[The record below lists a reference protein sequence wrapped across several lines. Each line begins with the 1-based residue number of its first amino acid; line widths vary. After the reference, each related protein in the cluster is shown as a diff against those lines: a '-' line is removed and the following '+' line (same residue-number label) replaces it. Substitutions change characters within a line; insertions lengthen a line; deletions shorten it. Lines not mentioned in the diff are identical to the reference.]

1 MKTRKNIKFLSVLFL
16 LGLMVSSCVK
26 MDDFDIPEII
36 FEEPDIDVN
45 FTIQQVK
52 DLYTGGGPVNIS
64 GGPYYIEGYVVSND
78 EPGNFYKTLVVQ
90 DKPENPTAGISISTE
105 STNMYTFYEP
115 GRKIYMRVDGLYS
128 GVFNGLPT
136 LGAFDGSD
144 NVARMSVIEFEER
157 VFRSNMKEDIVPKV
171 KTIGNLVPA
180 DLNTLIALEDVQVSD
195 ADVGEPYGNL
205 DNTFGVNRIIINCE
219 RTESIVMRNSGFA
232 DFKNEIMPTGS
243 GTLTAVMS
251 WFGAAAQLLIRD
263 TDDVDF
269 SNPRCE
275 EEEGEFDEII
285 LNLPFSE
292 NFEGV
297 TVGEDININ
306 GWRNVNVSGGS
317 RKYDGREFSGNKY
330 AQITAFNS
338 NESPMEVWLVTPGLN
353 LSGAANPVLNF
364 ETKDGFNNGAGL
376 RVYVSTNLTDST
388 VGEASWTQLSAS
400 IATGTANGYANNFT
414 PSGNVDLSAYAGQ
427 VVHIGFRYTGSSNGI
442 TTTYQVDN
450 VTVTDGGGGGDP
462 DPDPDPD
469 PDTLLF
475 ENFESIATGP
485 NVNISL
491 PGWTN
496 VNVTG
501 GTRRYEGRE
510 FSSNKYAQV
519 TAFNSDES
527 PMEAWLVT
535 PAVSLNGAPNPK
547 LTFLT
552 KDGFN
557 NGNGLKVYV
566 STNFSGDPSSASW
579 TELSAT
585 IASGTASGYA
595 PNFTPSGTIDLS
607 AYTGQTIHVG
617 FEYSGADDGITTTYQ
632 IDDVHIFNE

>member
-1 MKTRKNIKFLSVLFL
+1 MKTSKNIKFLSVLFL

-26 MDDFDIPEII
+26 MDDFDIPEVI

-52 DLYTGGGPVNIS
+52 DLYEGGNPVLITGGT
-64 GGPYYIEGYVVSND
+64 YYIEGYVVSND
-78 EPGNFYKTLVVQ
+78 EPGNFYKTLVIQ
-90 DKPENPTAGISISTE
+90 DRPENPTAGISISTE

-115 GRKIYMRVDGLYS
+115 GRKIYVRVDGLYS
-128 GVFNGLPT
+128 GVYNGLPT

-144 NVARMSVIEFEER
+144 NVARMSVIEFDER
-157 VFRSNMKEDIVPKV
+157 VFRSLTTETIVPRI
-171 KTIGNLVPA
+171 KTIGELNPS
-180 DLNTLIALEDVQVSD
+180 DLNTLIALEDVQISD

-219 RTESIVMRNSGFA
+219 RTESIVLRNSGFA
-232 DFKNEIMPTGS
+232 NFKNEIMPTGS

-330 AQITAFNS
+330 AQVSAFNS

-353 LSGAANPVLNF
+353 LSGAANPTLNF
-364 ETKDGFNNGAGL
+364 DTKDGFNNGAGL

-388 VGEASWTQLSAS
+388 IGEASWTQLSAT
-400 IATGTANGYANNFT
+400 IATGTSNGYANNFT

-442 TTTYQVDN
+442 TTTYQIDN
-450 VTVTDGGGGGDP
+450 IAVTDGGGGGDP
-462 DPDPDPD
+462 DPDPDPNA
-469 PDTLLF
+469 LLF

-485 NVNISL
+485 NVNINL

-496 VNVTG
+496 VNTSG

-535 PAVSLNGAPNPK
+535 PAVSLDGVPNPK

-566 STNFSGDPSSASW
+566 STNFSSDPSSASW

-585 IASGTASGYA
+585 IASGTVSGYA

-617 FEYSGADDGITTTYQ
+617 FEYSGADNGITTTYQ
-632 IDDVHIFNE
+632 IDDVHIFNN

>member
-1 MKTRKNIKFLSVLFL
+1 MKTSKNIKFLSVLFL

-26 MDDFDIPEII
+26 MDDFDIPEVI

-52 DLYTGGGPVNIS
+52 DLYEGGNPVLIT
-64 GGPYYIEGYVVSND
+64 GGPYYIEGYVISND
-78 EPGNFYKTLVVQ
+78 EPGNFYKTLVIQ
-90 DKPENPTAGISISTE
+90 DSPENPTAGISISTE

-144 NVARMSVIEFEER
+144 NVARMSVIEFDER
-157 VFRSNMKEDIVPKV
+157 VFRSLVTETIVPNV
-171 KTIGNLVPA
+171 RTIGNLNPSN
-180 DLNTLIALEDVQVSD
+180 LNTLIALEDVQVSD

-205 DNTFGVNRIIINCE
+205 DNTFGVNRNIINCE
-219 RTESIVMRNSGFA
+219 RTESIVLRNSGFA
-232 DFKNEIMPTGS
+232 EFKNEIMPTGS

-263 TDDVDF
+263 TEDLDF

-275 EEEGEFDEII
+275 EEEEEFEEII

-292 NFEGV
+292 NFESV
-297 TVGEDININ
+297 TVEQDININ

-330 AQITAFNS
+330 AQVSAFNS
-338 NESPMEVWLVTPGLN
+338 DESPMEVWLVTPGLN
-353 LSGAANPVLNF
+353 LSGAENPTLNF
-364 ETKDGFNNGAGL
+364 DTKDGFNNGAGL
-376 RVYVSTNLTDST
+376 RVYISTNLTDST
-388 VGEASWTQLSAS
+388 IGEASWTQLSAT
-400 IATGTANGYANNFT
+400 IATGTSNGYANNFT

-469 PDTLLF
+469 PDALLF
-475 ENFESIATGP
+475 ENFETVATGP
-485 NVNISL
+485 NENINL

-496 VNVTG
+496 TNTSG

-535 PAVSLNGAPNPK
+535 PGVSLDGVANPK

-607 AYTGQTIHVG
+607 AYSGQTIHVG

-632 IDDVHIFNE
+632 IDDIHIFNE